1 MDIEEA
7 SVFFISSI
15 LAGMGLIVLAGT
27 ITIINNILSKY
38 WKPVNFGYLL
48 PKIMTMPDTPP
59 ARFVDPQELHHV
71 DKTTEPTLDLSKN
84 R

>member
-15 LAGMGLIVLAGT
+15 LAGLGLIVLAGT

-38 WKPVNFGYLL
+38 WKPVNFGYFV
-48 PKIMTMPDTPP
+48 PKVMIMPDTPP
-59 ARFVDPQELHHV
+59 ARFAEPHELNSI
-71 DKTTEPTLDLSKN
+71 DKTTEPKLDLSKN